1 LQIYA
6 RFSSVERE
14 EHGGFPGWEMT
25 ISELEEEEIFEDT
38 IALFFSAKKIPIS
51 ALFCNFVNQVCMQL
65 ANIPQLY
72 ARIKTQ
78 YIA

>member
-38 IALFFSAKKIPIS
+38 IALFFLQKRYQFQ
-51 ALFCNFVNQVCMQL
+51 LCFVIL
-65 ANIPQLY
+65 
-72 ARIKTQ
+72 
-78 YIA
+78 